1 MLLQCYLVVQ
11 FIIYTSHTL
20 VLYHNNFIL
29 NDTSFIF
36 ISGIIRN
43 GESRETDKH
52 PPAKL
57 DTSNRFF
64 IWKSHTVLL
73 VGDREGTDWQ
83 EAKSP
88 RSCNNQRRKRGGRG
102 ACIRG
107 RPIDEKR
114 CIKGRPRRKMH

>member
-1 MLLQCYLVVQ
+1 MRLQCYLVVQ

-36 ISGIIRN
+36 ISGKIRN
-43 GESRETDKH
+43 GESRVTDKH
-52 PPAKL
+52 PVKL
-57 DTSNRFF
+57 GTSDRLF
-64 IWKSHTVLL
+64 IGKSHTLLL

-88 RSCNNQRRKRGGRG
+88 RSCNNQRRKRGGGRG
-102 ACIRG
+102 ACIKG
-107 RPIDEKR
+107 GPIHEKR
-114 CIKGRPRRKMH
+114 CI